1 MYSTRCKM
9 NHFCF
14 WYCFW
19 PAFLAWQKSN
29 LIWAVWKKSV
39 FMTVN
44 VAYIHKWKER
54 FLNPSMNPTKGIIYW
69 IHICKTSIFF
79 HCYLPTI
86 LDILLSVKAHLSSN
100 GVLFSEATFF
110 FFEMLHVAVGPGC
123 FLRGSPL
130 KKILFKEHLY
140 ILQQPNTWNGGNR
153 IPVNL
158 SEDRTFVFFFLMV
171 SHETVSFNPAG
182 VGAED
187 GTPMDVSLMCTRMT

>member
-1 MYSTRCKM
+1 MLHTFI
-9 NHFCF
+9 N
-14 WYCFW
+14 
-19 PAFLAWQKSN
+19 
-29 LIWAVWKKSV
+29 
-39 FMTVN
+39 
-44 VAYIHKWKER
+44 ER
-54 FLNPSMNPTKGIIYW
+54 NGFLNPSMNPTKGIIYW